1 MSERSPEINGTTEPG
16 FERPPMLCPQV
27 GPGAFG
33 HPGAGGSLAFADP
46 EAGIAFG
53 YVMNQMKLG
62 TTGDERSETLVE
74 ASYACL

>member
-33 HPGAGGSLAFADP
+33 HPGAGGSLAFQTPRPGSPLA
-46 EAGIAFG
+46 
-53 YVMNQMKLG
+53 
-62 TTGDERSETLVE
+62 T
-74 ASYACL
+74 